1 MLLYRNINNQG
12 NYFNIRRSPML
23 NLMDLKSLYSGL
35 PDDRPITSIGVI
47 EDSDKCPP
55 DYYVVR
61 HWKHLFFLPFY
72 ERSSVSRKTFCCAA
86 LQKHTRDLLCLF
98 EQCPRAEWDE

>member
-61 HWKHLFFLPFY
+61 HWKHLFFIFAVLRAQQRLKKNILLRRAAKTHK
-72 ERSSVSRKTFCCAA
+72 RSA
-86 LQKHTRDLLCLF
+86 LF
-98 EQCPRAEWDE
+98 V